1 MFCQSKTRKKQ
12 TGTGEKWGKI
22 FFTYQ
27 VSTFPTVIYNQE
39 SPCFVMRL
47 GSRALYSIVVI
58 GQVLLEMSPKIRGNP
73 NF

>member
-12 TGTGEKWGKI
+12 TGVEDGSGEKWGKI

-58 GQVLLEMSPKIRGNP
+58 GQVLLKVSSK
-73 NF
+73 

>member
-12 TGTGEKWGKI
+12 TGSGEKWGKI

-39 SPCFVMRL
+39 SPCIPNAITRL
-47 GSRALYSIVVI
+47 TKCTEI
-58 GQVLLEMSPKIRGNP
+58 
-73 NF
+73 

>member
-12 TGTGEKWGKI
+12 TVEDEMEVVGKNGGKI

-58 GQVLLEMSPKIRGNP
+58 GQVLL
-73 NF
+73 

>member
-12 TGTGEKWGKI
+12 TVEDGMVAGEKWGKI

-47 GSRALYSIVVI
+47 GSSALYSIVVI
-58 GQVLLEMSPKIRGNP
+58 GQVLL
-73 NF
+73 